1 MDLLHL
7 QGQDDLLQEVYH
19 RCLQENAK
27 GIGQAENCVKAIY
40 APFTHQDLSAHMG
53 KLLRHPEMHAEVT
66 IVFQTVEN
74 LHRACPNDLGDWY
87 FTGNYPTPGGNVVAN
102 RAFIN
107 YMEGRKERAY

>member
-1 MDLLHL
+1 M
-7 QGQDDLLQEVYH
+7 
-19 RCLQENAK
+19 
-27 GIGQAENCVKAIY
+27 KAIY
-40 APFTHQDLSAHMG
+40 APFTDEELSAHMG
-53 KLLRHPEMHAEVT
+53 QLLRHPEMHADVT

-74 LHRACPNDLGDWY
+74 LHRACPNDVGDWY